1 MNTPL
6 QNIGKYQIQAEL
18 GRGANGV
25 VYKAHDAFAKR
36 DVAIRVFHPT
46 KFAHEEQRKNF
57 NKLFLATTA
66 IASKINHPHII
77 STYDAVIEG
86 ELNYIV
92 MELVQGMALQAHVKV
107 GHLLPIQHVMQLMF
121 KCCSTLE
128 YARSQGVIHGDIKPA
143 NIMYTQGV
151 DNKGGEIKITDF
163 GTAAL
168 ITSDYMR
175 ATDIPACISPEQATK
190 GQITHQTDIYS
201 LGVVMFRL
209 LTGQLPFAGDDSFS
223 YVDNVIH
230 ETPLNIRDLRP
241 ELPEKLAATVQRMME
256 KNLATRYSV
265 WAEVAADLAS
275 CATLVE
281 NETRIIA
288 DSEKLDALTK
298 IPFFED
304 FSEVELWEVLR
315 ISEWAKF
322 LSGKTLVKEGDFG
335 TSFFVLIKGKVV
347 VSKMGKTL
355 TTLEKGDCFG
365 EMAYIDKSKAE
376 RSASIVSAMPVMLMK
391 IKSEVLEQSSEQIQL
406 RFNRAFL
413 KVLVHRLA
421 LANANIAT
429 RFDSN

>member
-6 QNIGKYQIQAEL
+6 KNIGKYQIIAEL
-18 GRGANGV
+18 GRGASGV
-25 VYKAHDAFAKR
+25 VYKALDTSIKR
-36 DVAIRVFHPT
+36 DVAIKVLHPK
-46 KFAHEEQRKNF
+46 KFTHEDQRKNF

-66 IASKINHPHII
+66 ISSKINHPHIA
-77 STYDAVIEG
+77 STFDAVVEG
-86 ELNYIV
+86 ELNYLV
-92 MELVQGMALQAHVKV
+92 MELVQGTALQAHVKV
-107 GHLLPIQHVMQLMF
+107 GHLLPIQNVIQLMF

-128 YARSQGVIHGDIKPA
+128 YASAQGIIHRDIKPA
-143 NIMYTQGV
+143 NIIYTQ
-151 DNKGGEIKITDF
+151 DGEIKITDF
-163 GTAAL
+163 SAASL

-175 ATDIPACISPEQATK
+175 ATDIPANISPEQASK

-209 LTGQLPFAGDDSFS
+209 LTGQLPFGGDDSFS
-223 YVDNVIH
+223 YIDNVIH
-230 ETPLNIRDLRP
+230 EAPKNIRDLRP
-241 ELPEKLAATVQRMME
+241 ELPEKLAKIAHRMME
-256 KNLATRYSV
+256 KNLAARYSA
-265 WAEVAADLAS
+265 WADVASDLAS
-275 CATLVE
+275 CATLTE

-304 FSEVELWEVLR
+304 FSETELWEVLR

-322 LSGKTLVKEGDFG
+322 LSGKTLVKEGDHG
-335 TSFFVLIKGKVV
+335 TSFFVLIKGKVI

-355 TTLEKGDCFG
+355 TTLERGDCFG

-413 KVLVHRLA
+413 KILVHRLA

-429 RFDSN
+429 RFDAN

>member
-6 QNIGKYQIQAEL
+6 QNIGKYQILAEL

-66 IASKINHPHII
+66 IASKINHPHIV

-92 MELVQGMALQAHVKV
+92 MELVQGIALQAHVKV

-128 YARSQGVIHGDIKPA
+128 YARGQGIIHGDIKPA
-143 NIMYTQGV
+143 NIMYTQGL

-190 GQITHQTDIYS
+190 GQLTHQTDIYS

-209 LTGQLPFAGDDSFS
+209 LTGQLPFARDDSFS

-230 ETPLNIRDLRP
+230 ETPINIRDLRP
-241 ELPEKLAATVQRMME
+241 ELPEKLAAIVQRMME

-429 RFDSN
+429 RFDSG